1 MELLLVRHGEPQRI
15 EPGSGT
21 PADPGLTAAGQR
33 QAERLARWL
42 AADGADAVVSG
53 SLRRARETAAP
64 IAEALGCDLVIDDA
78 ITEYDARADHYISVE
93 ELRRTDDQR
102 WRAMIDGRWKE
113 FGSESPAA
121 FRARVIPA
129 VDAIIAAHPGRRVVL
144 VGHGGVINVYLA
156 QLLDIDRLLWFEPE
170 YTSVSR
176 IAAARSGV
184 RSLVSLNETGH
195 LVAERKETA

>member
-1 MELLLVRHGEPQRI
+1 VELLLVRHGEPQRI
-15 EPGSGT
+15 EPGSGM

-102 WRAMIDGRWKE
+102 WRAMIDGRGKE